1 MRRVLWSKSTLV
13 VVAMCA
19 IAAAAIPSTVSAQN
33 PSPNAIDPATE
44 KPDTALLEK
53 LMAGEKQYWSAWKA
67 KDWASVRKMMGADG
81 IWVDPLNVYSTEG
94 FIKAVENGA
103 LEYSIGPRAYLRKSG
118 PDVAVLVY
126 DVKVGFGRPGAAPPK
141 AEWPWLLSCV
151 FVNRGGQWVGVS
163 RSEVRGNRP
172 TPPAPADRQ

>member
-1 MRRVLWSKSTLV
+1 MSTLV
-13 VVAMCA
+13 VVCA
-19 IAAAAIPSTVSAQN
+19 TFLFAAVVTSRASAQN

-44 KPDTALLEK
+44 KPDTALLDK
-53 LMAGEKQYWSAWKA
+53 LLAGENEYWRAWKA
-67 KDWASVRKMMGADG
+67 KDWATVRKMMGTDG
-81 IWVDPLNVYSTEG
+81 VWVDPLNVYSTEG
-94 FIKAVENGA
+94 FIKAVESGA
-103 LEYSIGPRAYLRKSG
+103 LEFSIGPRAYLRKPA

-126 DVKVGFGRPGAAPPK
+126 DVKVGFGRPGAPAPK

-172 TPPAPADRQ
+172 APPAR